1 MDGRAHRRTQT
12 GVRRMMMPVLQ
23 KLPFSGLPFSGICG
37 YSFSAAAK
45 SAAGR
50 ENPCNLRRHMTR
62 HASFFVS
69 QSTPQSARLWCG
81 VWFAV
86 QV

>member
-1 MDGRAHRRTQT
+1 
-12 GVRRMMMPVLQ
+12 
-23 KLPFSGLPFSGICG
+23 
-37 YSFSAAAK
+37 
-45 SAAGR
+45 
-50 ENPCNLRRHMTR
+50 
-62 HASFFVS
+62 FFVS

>member
-1 MDGRAHRRTQT
+1 
-12 GVRRMMMPVLQ
+12 
-23 KLPFSGLPFSGICG
+23 
-37 YSFSAAAK
+37 
-45 SAAGR
+45 
-50 ENPCNLRRHMTR
+50 
-62 HASFFVS
+62 SFFVS

>member
-1 MDGRAHRRTQT
+1 
-12 GVRRMMMPVLQ
+12 
-23 KLPFSGLPFSGICG
+23 
-37 YSFSAAAK
+37 
-45 SAAGR
+45 
-50 ENPCNLRRHMTR
+50 
-62 HASFFVS
+62 ASFFVS